1 MFHFELYTMLPTRS
15 MMIGIG
21 VAGTMLKAETPSTRA
36 PRGSKPVSQAFF
48 TALESIPEAMQTA
61 VARAAQVMIR
71 DELKARREK
80 IKASAAKEKARKP
93 AAAKAPAKATT
104 AKKKPA
110 AAAPAKTRAR
120 KQASV
125 SSAA

>member
-1 MFHFELYTMLPTRS
+1 MVDPRS

-21 VAGTMLKAETPSTRA
+21 VAGTMLKTEAPSTRA

-48 TALESIPEAMQTA
+48 TALESIPGAMQAA

-80 IKASAAKEKARKP
+80 IKAAAAKEKARKP
-93 AAAKAPAKATT
+93 TVSKAPVKTAATKKTPAAVAPAKGR
-104 AKKKPA
+104 P
-110 AAAPAKTRAR
+110 R